1 MVTEACWK
9 KAMLKGLLVVNDV
22 PMWEYLSAA
31 VNHAE
36 KVISS
41 KAVQENFFLK
51 IADYYK
57 IPMKQ
62 YRIFCFF

>member
-41 KAVQENFFLK
+41 KAVQENLFLK